1 MSEMTNS
8 NKEKIGNITLDLT
21 CYGGSD
27 LYSDGDI
34 EDVLLDIAK
43 NKSSKDYETAIDEAV
58 NWPVLYHFSP
68 QRENIVSWL
77 PITKSDKVLEV
88 GAGCGAITGALSRM
102 AGSVTSVDLSKKR
115 SSINAYRHDNAENVT
130 IHVGNFLDI
139 EPLLDVDYDYICLIG
154 VFEYG
159 QSYMG
164 SERPFHKFLD
174 ILKKHIKADGRIV
187 IAIENKLGLKYF
199 AGCKEDHL
207 GTYFSG
213 VEGYPQGGYVRT
225 FSRPSLEKIFM
236 ECGVEE
242 YHFYYPY
249 PDYKFPTT
257 IFSDKRLPLSG
268 ELSNNLRNF
277 DRERLLLFN
286 EKNAFDGI
294 IEDGLFSV
302 FSNSYMVILGR
313 DVNVDFA
320 RFSNERADEY
330 IISTVMAMEDGKRV
344 VKKYPLCERAYTH
357 ILGLKDTYEKLL
369 AKYRGSQIT
378 VCPCKIKYEGEMPVA
393 VFDFV
398 EGDTITKLLDEKVKA
413 GDMSGF
419 EGLVKEFFE
428 RINYNPDENITD
440 LDLVFSNVLVDGDKW
455 TIIDYEWIE
464 DRPMDSKYQT
474 YRALYCYSQENEAR
488 EKVDMTGCYK
498 WLGVTSSDIE
508 RYISQEVEFHKRVQ
522 NSHFSLAQMR
532 EEIGC
537 DVIRPD
543 KFLGAG
549 AAIEK
554 IERVQ
559 IYTDKGQGY
568 SEDNSYFVK
577 NACYEGGTLTFSIKF
592 PGDVKNLRV
601 DPMMGA
607 GAVFIDSLLI
617 NGQAL
622 PGYNKKYLEC
632 NGRRLRGDMMGFI
645 FETDDPNMNIHL
657 DDIKLDSENSLEA
670 VFKYAYMSSEAAHG
684 ILTAAKR
691 LV

>member
-1 MSEMTNS
+1 MS
-8 NKEKIGNITLDLT
+8 NKTEKIGNITLDLD
-21 CYGGSD
+21 CYSGSD

-43 NKSSKDYETAIDEAV
+43 NKVNKDYETAIDEAV
-58 NWPVLYHFSP
+58 NWPVLYHFSK

-77 PITKSDKVLEV
+77 PIRKTDKVLEV
-88 GAGCGAITGALSRM
+88 GSGCGAITGALANM
-102 AGSVTSVDLSKKR
+102 AGQVTCIDLSKKR
-115 SSINAYRHDNAENVT
+115 SSVNAYRHEDSDNVT

-139 EPLLDVDYDYICLIG
+139 EPGLDTDYDYICLIG

-164 SERPFHKFLD
+164 SDRPFHKFLE
-174 ILKKHIKADGRIV
+174 IIKKHVKPDGRIV
-187 IAIENKLGLKYF
+187 IAIENKHGLKYF

-213 VEGYPQGGYVRT
+213 IESYPQGGYVRT
-225 FSRPSLEKIFM
+225 FSRRGLEKIFN
-236 ECGVEE
+236 ECGASE

-257 IFSDKRLPLSG
+257 IFSDKRLPLPG
-268 ELSNNLRNF
+268 ELSNNIRNF

-302 FSNSYMVILGR
+302 FSNSYMAIIGP
-313 DVNVDFA
+313 DVDVDYV
-320 RFSNERADEY
+320 RFSNERAAEFA
-330 IISTVMAMEDGKRV
+330 ISTVMCDEDGKRV
-344 VKKYPLCERAYTH
+344 VKKYPLDVKAHSH
-357 ILGLKDTYEKLL
+357 IEELFNTYQKLSD
-369 AKYRGSQIT
+369 KYAGSDIC
-378 VCPCKIKYEGEMPVA
+378 VCPCKIVNEGNIPVA
-393 VFDFV
+393 VFDYISGQTLT
-398 EGDTITKLLDEKVKA
+398 EILDMKAKA
-413 GDMSGF
+413 GDMEGF
-419 EGLVKEFFE
+419 NKLILEFRN
-428 RINYNPDENITD
+428 RIDYNADKNITD

-455 TIIDYEWIE
+455 TIIDYEWIINE
-464 DRPMDSKYQT
+464 PMDAKYQT

-488 EKVDMTGCYK
+488 EKLDFSRCYK
-498 WLGVTSSDIE
+498 ELGITSSDIE
-508 RYISQEVEFHKRVQ
+508 QYTSIEVDFHKKVQ
-522 NSHFSLAQMR
+522 DSHFSLAQMR

-537 DVIRPD
+537 DIIRPE

-577 NACYEGGTLTFSIKF
+577 KAKYDHGKLTFAIDF
-592 PGDVKNLRV
+592 PRDVVNLRI

-607 GAVFIDSLLI
+607 GAIFVESLLI
-617 NGQAL
+617 NGKPL
-622 PGYNKKYLEC
+622 PGLSKKYIEC
-632 NGRRLRGDMMGFI
+632 NGRKLRGDMPGYI

-657 DDIKLDSENSLEA
+657 ADVELGAENHLEA
-670 VFKYAYMSSEAAHG
+670 TFTYAYMSVEAAHG

>member
-1 MSEMTNS
+1 MSDKT
-8 NKEKIGNITLDLT
+8 EKIGNITLNLN
-21 CYGGSD
+21 CYSGSD

-34 EDVLLDIAK
+34 EDVLLEIAK
-43 NKSSKDYETAIDEAV
+43 DKENRDYATAIDESV
-58 NWPVLYHFSP
+58 SWPVLYHFSE

-77 PITKSDKVLEV
+77 PIKKTDKVLEV
-88 GAGCGAITGALSRM
+88 GAGCGAITGALAKM
-102 AGSVTSVDLSKKR
+102 AGQVTSVDLSKKR
-115 SSINAYRHDNAENVT
+115 SSINAYRHEDNDNVT
-130 IHVGNFLDI
+130 IHVGNFLDV
-139 EPLLDVDYDYICLIG
+139 EPGLDNDYDYICLIG

-164 SERPFHKFLD
+164 TDRPFHKFLE
-174 ILKKHIKADGRIV
+174 ILTKHVKRDGRIV

-213 VEGYPQGGYVRT
+213 VESYPQGGYVRT
-225 FSRPSLEKIFM
+225 FSRPGLEKIFN
-236 ECGVEE
+236 ECGVNE

-257 IFSDKRLPLSG
+257 VFSDKRLPLAG

-294 IEDGLFSV
+294 VEDGLFSV
-302 FSNSYMVILGR
+302 FSNSYMVILGP
-313 DVNVDFA
+313 DVEVDFV
-320 RFSNERADEY
+320 RFSNERTSKYA
-330 IISTVMAMEDGKRV
+330 ISTVMCDEDGKRV
-344 VKKYPLCERAYTH
+344 VKKYPLNSEAYGHIERLA
-357 ILGLKDTYEKLL
+357 DTYKKL
-369 AKYRGSQIT
+369 ADKYSGSDIC
-378 VCPCKIKYEGEMPVA
+378 VCPCRIEKENEMPVA
-393 VFDFV
+393 VFDF
-398 EGDTITKLLDEKVKA
+398 ITGKTLTELLDARVKA
-413 GDMSGF
+413 GDMDGF
-419 EGLVKEFFE
+419 NHLVSEFNR
-428 RINYNPDENITD
+428 RIDYNSEKNISD

-455 TIIDYEWIE
+455 TIIDYEWVLE
-464 DRPMDSKYQT
+464 EPMDVKYQT

-488 EKVDMTGCYK
+488 EKVDLTACYK
-498 WLGVTSSDIE
+498 ALGVTSSDVE
-508 RYISQEVEFHKRVQ
+508 AYIQREVEFHKTVQ
-522 NSHFSLAQMR
+522 NNHFSLAQMR

-537 DVIRPD
+537 DIIRPE

-549 AAIEK
+549 ASIEK

-577 NACYEGGTLTFSIKF
+577 KAKYDGGKLTFSIDF
-592 PGDVKNLRV
+592 PGDVKNLRI

-607 GAVFIDSLLI
+607 GAIFIDELLI
-617 NGQAL
+617 NGKPL
-622 PGYNKKYLEC
+622 PSLSKKCLEC
-632 NGRRLRGDMMGFI
+632 NGRKLRGDMFGFI

-657 DDIKLDSENSLEA
+657 EGIELSKENHLEA
-670 VFKYAYMSSEAAHG
+670 AFTYAYMSTSAAHG
-684 ILTAAKR
+684 LLTSAKR

>member
-1 MSEMTNS
+1 MA
-8 NKEKIGNITLDLT
+8 NKTEQIGNITMDLS
-21 CYGGSD
+21 CYSGSD

-43 NKSSKDYETAIDEAV
+43 NKAAKDYATAIDEEIS
-58 NWPVLYHFSP
+58 WPVLYHFSD

-77 PITKSDKVLEV
+77 PIKKTDKVLEV
-88 GAGCGAITGALSRM
+88 GSGCGAITGALASM
-102 AGSVTSVDLSKKR
+102 AGEVTSVDLSKKR
-115 SSINAYRHDNAENVT
+115 SSINAYRHDDCDNVT

-139 EPLLDVDYDYICLIG
+139 EPGLDLDYDYICLIG

-164 SERPFHKFLD
+164 TDKPFHKFLE
-174 ILKKHIKADGRIV
+174 ILKKHVKTSGRIV

-213 VEGYPQGGYVRT
+213 IESYPHGGYVRT
-225 FSRPSLEKIFM
+225 FSRTGLEKIFN
-236 ECGVEE
+236 ECGVDE

-257 IFSDKRLPLSG
+257 IFSDKRLPLAG

-294 IEDGLFSV
+294 VEDGLFPV
-302 FSNSYMVILGR
+302 FSNSYMVILGP
-313 DVNVDFA
+313 DINTNYV
-320 RFSNERADEY
+320 RFSNERAAEY
-330 IISTVMAMEDGKRV
+330 AISTVMSDDNGKCE
-344 VKKYPLCERAYTH
+344 VKKYPLNSMAYSH
-357 ILGLKDTYEKLL
+357 VEELLNTYNRLSD
-369 AKYRGSQIT
+369 KYAGSSINI
-378 VCPCKIKYEGEMPVA
+378 CPCKIEKENGVPVA
-393 VFDFV
+393 VFDFIV
-398 EGDTITKLLDEKVKA
+398 GKTLTEILDSKVKA
-413 GDMSGF
+413 GDMEGF
-419 EGLVKEFFE
+419 NQLILEFNK
-428 RINYNPDENITD
+428 RIDYNSDKNITD
-440 LDLVFSNVLVDGDKW
+440 LDLVFSNVLVNGDKW
-455 TIIDYEWIE
+455 TIIDYEWIM
-464 DRPMDSKYQT
+464 DAPMDAKYQT

-488 EKVDMTGCYK
+488 EKVDLSECLK
-498 WLGVTSSDIE
+498 ELGVTSSDIE
-508 RYISQEVEFHKRVQ
+508 HYIELEKDFHKKVQ
-522 NSHFSLAQMR
+522 NSHFSLAQLR

-537 DVIRPD
+537 DIIRPE
-543 KFLGAG
+543 KFLGSG

-577 NACYEGGTLTFSIKF
+577 KAKYEGGVLTFDINF
-592 PGDVKNLRV
+592 PGDVKNLRI

-607 GAVFIDSLLI
+607 GAVFIDELMI
-617 NGQAL
+617 NGKPL
-622 PGYNKKYLEC
+622 PDLSKKYLEC
-632 NGRRLRGDMMGFI
+632 NGRKLRGDMLGFI
-645 FETDDPNMNIHL
+645 FESDDPNMNIHL
-657 DDIKLDSENSLEA
+657 DGIKLERDNRLEA
-670 VFKYAYMSSEAAHG
+670 KFKYAYMSTEAAHG

-691 LV
+691 LI